1 MRGVSRI
8 ARGVLVVSVVMSLA
22 APMQARGAA
31 KEEVGRG
38 KRDIVKIVQKWIA
51 SIFGDGLV
59 DPKPVQS
66 TGDGLIDPKP

>member
-8 ARGVLVVSVVMSLA
+8 ARGVVVVSVVMSLA
-22 APMQARGAA
+22 APVQARPDREDA
-31 KEEVGRG
+31 GRG
-38 KRDIVKIVQKWIA
+38 KRDIVKIVQKWMA

-66 TGDGLIDPKP
+66 TGDGLSDPKP